1 MTGPRLATL
10 LACLAALPQLV
21 VYAGHVRSGSYP
33 GSAFKPRVDAI
44 LDAARSAAAGGPF
57 VAVPAGSDWSLAPG
71 LLNDVGMAGILDLA
85 SRLRGEA
92 IGRRALGAANLA
104 FLCAALFGLVAA
116 LDGRLRPALVP
127 LFLLVPISV
136 REYRSVDT
144 VAIHGALATL
154 GIVIAAA
161 LGRPWPAWAGI
172 PLGAALFLVHKV
184 RSVYGLY
191 ALAATL
197 VLAAVLWRLD
207 RRALARLACLVA
219 TFLALE
225 VPWHFAMTARATDPR
240 VVDGETLRSHGFWE
254 PFVSGVGWTENRW
267 GIKPWDPWVV
277 QFLADRLGLEPVPIP
292 TAEGERRSRVLYF
305 SLWREA
311 PLHLAGLYL
320 ARIPQAC
327 REHFVLGIPGA
338 LAWLPATL
346 AALRRAWRRGDAGLL
361 SALVPGVVLVGC
373 LVFQTIVIDPRLIYA
388 NPLRFVSAYGLA
400 VGAFVIVS
408 DRLSRFRSR
417 RRAAPD
423 PSLRSG

>member
-1 MTGPRLATL
+1 MTRPALATL
-10 LACLAALPQLV
+10 LACLAAVPQLV

-57 VAVPAGSDWSLAPG
+57 VAVPAGRDWSLAPG
-71 LLNDVGMAGILDLA
+71 LLNDVGMAGILDLG
-85 SRLRGEA
+85 SRLRGGA
-92 IGRRALGAANLA
+92 MGGRALGAANLA

-116 LDGRLRPALVP
+116 LDPRLRLALVP

-154 GIVIAAA
+154 GIVIAAG

-191 ALAATL
+191 ALAAVL
-197 VLAAVLWRLD
+197 VLAALLSRLD
-207 RRALARLACLVA
+207 RRSLVRLAFLA
-219 TFLALE
+219 AAWLALE
-225 VPWHFAMTARATDPR
+225 VPWHLAMSARAADPR

-254 PFVSGVGWTENRW
+254 PFVSGVGWTQNRW

-292 TAEGERRSRVLYF
+292 TAEGERRSRVVYF

-311 PLHLAGLYL
+311 PVHLVGLYL

-327 REHFVLGIPGA
+327 REHFILGIPGA
-338 LAWLPATL
+338 LCWLGVTFV
-346 AALRRAWRRGDAGLL
+346 ALRIGWRRRDAGIV
-361 SALVPGVVLVGC
+361 SALVPSVVLAGC
-373 LVFQTIVIDPRLIYA
+373 LVFQTVVIDPRLIYA
-388 NPLRFVSAYGLA
+388 NPLRFVSACGLA
-400 VGAFVIVS
+400 LGVSVILRAVVS
-408 DRLSRFRSR
+408 
-417 RRAAPD
+417 
-423 PSLRSG
+423 PSAGRI